1 MITKAMITIIILT
14 LSFNLLDFITGF
26 TKACKTKSL
35 NSKKMREGIFHKFG
49 FILLYVLSILMQY
62 ANIMLKLGFPINLLY
77 IVCTY
82 VILTEIISIFENIG
96 KINPK
101 IDIKKLKDEIIK

>member
-1 MITKAMITIIILT
+1 MITKTMITIIILA

-35 NSKKMREGIFHKFG
+35 SSTKMREGIFHKFG

-62 ANIMLKLGFPINLLY
+62 ANTMLKLGFPINLLY

-96 KINPK
+96 KINPQ